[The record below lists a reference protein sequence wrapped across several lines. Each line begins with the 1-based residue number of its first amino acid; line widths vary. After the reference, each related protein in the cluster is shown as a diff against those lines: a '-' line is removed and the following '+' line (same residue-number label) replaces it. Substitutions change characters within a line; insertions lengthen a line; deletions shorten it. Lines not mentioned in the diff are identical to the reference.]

1 MSKIQET
8 LKLYTYN
15 ASKPTFNAHPL
26 VVYDAESKES
36 GLKFTLK
43 LYRRSDADLA
53 TYFQRM
59 KSSASDYIIKFYE
72 IINEPETS
80 QLLVIQEHVPYGT
93 LANALSKTKR
103 LEDDDALN
111 ITKQLLNGHIDM
123 LRTGM
128 CWTGTEADI
137 DITENGVKL
146 SWNNS
151 IIYSENNPNP
161 FPDLIDRLANRKEQ
175 SGVLPF
181 PPNKMIND
189 LIKVSKE
196 NASEMSLHPLLKKR
210 DKVFKKK
217 GKNWLAIK

>member
-1 MSKIQET
+1 
-8 LKLYTYN
+8 
-15 ASKPTFNAHPL
+15 
-26 VVYDAESKES
+26 
-36 GLKFTLK
+36 
-43 LYRRSDADLA
+43 
-53 TYFQRM
+53 
-59 KSSASDYIIKFYE
+59 
-72 IINEPETS
+72 
-80 QLLVIQEHVPYGT
+80 
-93 LANALSKTKR
+93 
-103 LEDDDALN
+103 
-111 ITKQLLNGHIDM
+111 M

-181 PPNKMIND
+181 PPSKMISD
-189 LIKVSKE
+189 LIKVSRE

-210 DKVFKKK
+210 DKIFKKK